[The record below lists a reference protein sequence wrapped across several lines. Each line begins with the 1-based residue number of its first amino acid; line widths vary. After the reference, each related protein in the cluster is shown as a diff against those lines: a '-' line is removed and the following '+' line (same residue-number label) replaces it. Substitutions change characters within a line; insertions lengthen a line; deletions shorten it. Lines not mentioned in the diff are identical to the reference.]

1 MMGLEYAL
9 FRTGPLTMPPST
21 LGAFTKSDP
30 SQNSANLEWHVQPL
44 SLPKF
49 GDPLH
54 PFNAITPSVCNIRP
68 TSRGWIRAK
77 SNNPLEYP
85 KILCNY
91 LSTKEDVNVAVA
103 GLKKT
108 RDIMNSSALAP
119 FQPEEMLPGIN
130 LESDKDLEHAARDLG
145 TTIFHPV
152 GTCAMGK
159 VDSNGVAEDPMTVLD
174 SECRVRGISKLRV
187 IDASAMPQITSGNTN
202 APVMMIAETIVKKI
216 LRSNN

>member
-1 MMGLEYAL
+1 MMGLEYAF
-9 FRTGPLTMPPST
+9 FRTGPMTMPPST

-30 SQNSANLEWHVQPL
+30 SQVSANLEWHVQPL

-91 LSTKEDVNVAVA
+91 LSTKEDVDIAVA

-108 RDIMNSSALAP
+108 RDIMNSRALAS
-119 FQPEEMLPGIN
+119 FQPEEMLPGKN
-130 LESDKDLEHAARDLG
+130 LESDKDLENAARDLG

-159 VDSNGVAEDPMTVLD
+159 VDSNGIADNPMTVLD
-174 SECRVRGISKLRV
+174 SECRVRGVSKLRV
-187 IDASAMPQITSGNTN
+187 IDASAMPYITSGNTN
-202 APVMMIAETIVKKI
+202 APVMMIAETIAKKI
-216 LRSNN
+216 LRSN